1 MQNPSGWTLRHLL
14 LLFSFFKHVSYDNKR
29 ETELHHVT
37 ELTQVSIFSHT
48 SIARNPKTGS
58 EIVESGA
65 FFSELH
71 ARIEVGAF
79 QWISS
84 RSALCFIQLGLLV
97 LQSWSGWSVDL
108 SGKPACDSE
117 FRRRRRQKDGSAK
130 LMLCIKVAKR
140 CHSFHWRASACSQR

>member
-1 MQNPSGWTLRHLL
+1 MDFKTFAS
-14 LLFSFFKHVSYDNKR
+14 SIFFFLNVSYDDKR

-37 ELTQVSIFSHT
+37 EFTQVSIFSHT

-58 EIVESGA
+58 EIVESNKSPGA

-71 ARIEVGAF
+71 ARIEGGAF

-97 LQSWSGWSVDL
+97 LQSWSSPQP
-108 SGKPACDSE
+108 SGGGVWIFLANQRVTPSSDAD
-117 FRRRRRQKDGSAK
+117 DG
-130 LMLCIKVAKR
+130 KR
-140 CHSFHWRASACSQR
+140 MVLLN